1 MLSEKKSVIRFAELV
16 AIASTF
22 AVWFLAFSTWRAP
35 SADFPVFLWASIG
48 MAATMVTFGPA
59 CMLAGEY
66 GKATKEPPKWF
77 RSHGLSARDISFLIH
92 WSPAL
97 YKAAAIASVLLMV
110 ATALQFGRISFREGQ
125 PIDPEKVPG
134 MFLALSVFYL
144 FALPVLGSASRMPG
158 SYASELARL
167 KAAERRSSRND
178 A

>member
-1 MLSEKKSVIRFAELV
+1 MLSEKKSVLRFAELI
-16 AIASTF
+16 AIAATL
-22 AVWFLAFSTWRAP
+22 AAWLLAFSAWRAP

-48 MAATMVTFGPA
+48 MATMMVTFGPA

-66 GKATKEPPKWF
+66 GQATKEPPKWF
-77 RSHGLSARDISFLIH
+77 RSHGLSAKDISFLVH

-97 YKAAAIASVLLMV
+97 YKSAAMAGVLLMV
-110 ATALQFGRISFREGQ
+110 ATALQFGRFREGQ

-158 SYASELARL
+158 SYASELASL
-167 KAAERRSSRND
+167 KAAERRSSRHD